1 MTDGRAATAPGR
13 LGVRVAVVAS
23 LAIGALAVSIGVV
36 VDAGSVAVAGG
47 IAFVAGLVGL
57 GWLLVSILNGALGA
71 RRSLLPRAYA
81 AAIANVIVGA
91 SLATLFLAGWIP
103 VVAAWGSL
111 RPAHAWLN
119 VFGFVGLVIAS
130 TFVHLYPTVVG
141 TRIVVRPSV
150 RVALTAMSGAPA
162 IVAAGYLLAV
172 DAIVRGGVLLMAV
185 GAAAFVWSTLQAW
198 RARGRWTTDAAWH
211 GFASRAL
218 AAGAGWYAVGT
229 AIAVVRAFVHGASPA
244 GWAIEA
250 VAVPLVVGFVL
261 QVLVGSWTH
270 LLPAVGPGDQRVH
283 LRQRSVLAAGSVPR
297 LLALNVGAVAMV
309 VGLPLGASALVAGG
323 ALVAGAA
330 LVASLALLA
339 RAVLV
344 RGDAGAEPMREISQ
358 GRR

>member
-1 MTDGRAATAPGR
+1 
-13 LGVRVAVVAS
+13 
-23 LAIGALAVSIGVV
+23 
-36 VDAGSVAVAGG
+36 
-47 IAFVAGLVGL
+47 
-57 GWLLVSILNGALGA
+57 
-71 RRSLLPRAYA
+71 
-81 AAIANVIVGA
+81 
-91 SLATLFLAGWIP
+91 
-103 VVAAWGSL
+103 
-111 RPAHAWLN
+111 
-119 VFGFVGLVIAS
+119 VFGFVGLVIAT

-211 GFASRAL
+211 GFASRSL